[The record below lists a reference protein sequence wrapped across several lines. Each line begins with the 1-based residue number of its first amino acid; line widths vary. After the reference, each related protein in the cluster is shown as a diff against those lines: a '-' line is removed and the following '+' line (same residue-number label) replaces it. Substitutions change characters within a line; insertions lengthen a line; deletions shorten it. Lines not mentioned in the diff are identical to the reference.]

1 MTMPRDPTRSLAH
14 ASASALLDTGLAAA
28 QSPVNRHASVRT
40 SIETAAATSLAIEAP
55 LKAATA

>member
-1 MTMPRDPTRSLAH
+1 MPRDPTRSLAD

-28 QSPVNRHASVRT
+28 QSPVNRHTSVRT
-40 SIETAAATSLAIEAP
+40 SIETAAATSLAIESP

>member
-1 MTMPRDPTRSLAH
+1 MPHDPTRSLAH

-40 SIETAAATSLAIEAP
+40 PFETAVATSLAIEAA
-55 LKAATA
+55 LKVATP